1 LKSARASKKARTGA
15 AAFAAVILVAV
26 LVGPVGASTK
36 SDLAAAEKDLDG
48 LISKI
53 ASEQKDVDAL
63 HAEATA
69 IAKRMDAVQS
79 SIARTQG
86 TIVDL
91 EQGIRLAG
99 QQLDAS
105 RKQLDHRAW
114 VAYENGP
121 GSNIEFLLGSTSL
134 SDFTDRLEIV
144 NHVAQTDQ
152 DLINQI
158 TDQRILLQGKQVKLE
173 GLEAQLVS
181 KQKQLKGQQDD
192 LSEKIAQG
200 VATLNQL
207 DQDKADAAAIVDKLK
222 KKLAAEVAAAKAAA
236 LLAAEQSH
244 GNASGSISGVL
255 LVCPVTG
262 FPVYSDDFGAPRY
275 GGGYHLHAGN
285 DVFAAR
291 GTPIQAPFPGVVSD
305 ASNGLGGNSLIVTG
319 SLGYVY
325 NAHMDSFVAGIVGS
339 SVSTGQTI
347 GYVGDSGDAKGGA
360 THDHFE
366 WHPNTIPAHPWT
378 SPYGASIIGSAI
390 DPYPYLNSVC

>member
-1 LKSARASKKARTGA
+1 MARAGA
-15 AAFAAVILVAV
+15 AGFIAAVLVSV

-36 SDLAAAEKDLDG
+36 SDLAAAQKDLDG

-53 ASEQKDVDAL
+53 ASEQKDVDSL
-63 HAEATA
+63 HAQAAA
-69 IAKRMDAVQS
+69 IAKKMDAVQS

-99 QQLDAS
+99 QQLEAS
-105 RKQLDHRAW
+105 KKELDHRAW

-158 TDQRILLQGKQVKLE
+158 TDQQILFQGKQHKLE

-181 KQKQLKGQQDD
+181 KQKELGSQQDD
-192 LSEKIAQG
+192 LSQKIAQG

-222 KKLAAEVAAAKAAA
+222 KKLADEVAAAKAAA
-236 LLAAEQSH
+236 ALAAAQQSH
-244 GNASGSISGVL
+244 GNSGGSISGVFFA
-255 LVCPVTG
+255 CPVTG

-285 DVFAAR
+285 DVFAAK

-305 ASNGLGGNSLIVTG
+305 STNGLGGNALTVTG
-319 SLGYVY
+319 SQGYVY
-325 NAHMDSFVAGIVGS
+325 NAHMDSFVPGIVGS
-339 SVSTGQTI
+339 SVGTGQTI
-347 GYVGDSGDAKGGA
+347 GYVGDSGDAKGGSP
-360 THDHFE
+360 HDHFE
-366 WHPNTIPAHPWT
+366 WHPNVIPAHPWT
-378 SPYGASIIGSAI
+378 SPYGVSIVGSAI